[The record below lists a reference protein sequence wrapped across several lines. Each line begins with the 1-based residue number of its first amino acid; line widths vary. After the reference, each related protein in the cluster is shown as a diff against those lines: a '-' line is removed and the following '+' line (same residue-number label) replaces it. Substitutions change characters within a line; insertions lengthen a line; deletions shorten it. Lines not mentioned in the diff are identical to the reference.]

1 MNTNLE
7 DAVCSDPS
15 YVQENYHD
23 EITGGDCNI
32 FDNEE
37 EDTDKK
43 TNAPVPD
50 KPVRKSTPRQK
61 LVVKPSE
68 KKDCTLSN
76 PDPATI
82 SRQFKLAR

>member
-15 YVQENYHD
+15 YVQE
-23 EITGGDCNI
+23 
-32 FDNEE
+32 DNEE
-37 EDTDKK
+37 EDTDKR

-50 KPVRKSTPRQK
+50 KPMRESTPRQK

-76 PDPATI
+76 PGLATI
-82 SRQFKLAR
+82 CRQFKLAR